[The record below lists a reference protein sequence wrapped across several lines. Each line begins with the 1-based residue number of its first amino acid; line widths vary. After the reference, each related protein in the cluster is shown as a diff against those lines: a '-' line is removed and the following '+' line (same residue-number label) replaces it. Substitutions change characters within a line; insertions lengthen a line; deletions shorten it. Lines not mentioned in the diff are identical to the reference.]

1 MNLMLVMK
9 RLMLIGCLII
19 PFQLRAQTYQYPFQN
34 PALPLEQRVTNVISL
49 LNQSEKILLLN
60 SSGQSIS
67 RLGFTTTGQGEGYHG
82 VCINGPAGWGN
93 GVATQ
98 FCQAYGLGETW
109 DPDMVQQALGEEATE
124 FRYMK
129 GGLVTRAPNCDLGRD
144 PRWGR
149 TEECY
154 GECPFLV
161 GTLTQGAVRGLQ
173 GSDPKYLKCASLMK
187 HFLANSN
194 ENTRGSSSSNFDQRL
209 FREYYS
215 VPFRMGAEA
224 GAECLMTAYNKVN
237 GIPCIVQPVVRN
249 VAMKDWGMNGIFVTD
264 GGGLG
269 VLNNTRYFAD
279 NTASSA
285 GCVKAG
291 ITEFLDDLYK
301 TGIPAALSANQLTI
315 ADIDSALKGNF
326 RMFFRLGLFD
336 PSAQVPY
343 TNVGTVAPW
352 TKDSVKTIVRHV
364 TQKSIVLLKN
374 TGNLLPL
381 SKTAIK
387 SIAVIGENADS
398 VCIDWYGGAPP
409 YKISAL
415 AGIRAK
421 VGTAITVNYA
431 RTNTN
436 SAAVNAARSSDVALV
451 VVGNNPVCNAGW
463 AQCPEKSEGKEAR
476 DRDSIVFEPLDENLI
491 KDVYAANPK
500 TIVLIL
506 SSFPF
511 AATWAQ
517 ANVPAILHMTH
528 NSQELGNALSDV
540 LFGDYN
546 PAGRTSQTWVT
557 SVKDLPSFLDYDI
570 RKGRTYL
577 YFTGT
582 PLYPFGHGLSYTTF
596 TYANLLV
603 SDASF
608 DAKKGV
614 TVTVDVTNSGTRP
627 GEEVVQLYVKHTG
640 SSVTRPLK
648 ELRGFERVAIAA
660 GETKTIALA
669 LPAKSLAYWDST
681 KTSWVVENDNIQIQ
695 VGSSSADIK
704 QTATLPVV
712 NGGPIDI
719 TAAIETV
726 PGMAVATRPYAT
738 PFAVQMLYGR
748 GHSVQVL
755 VRLGATADID
765 LRLHD
770 LKGDLLC
777 RISRKALSE
786 GAHLLEIAAPRYAS
800 GIYLIRGTIG
810 DNTIALKRKC
820 IR

>member
-1 MNLMLVMK
+1 MNMMFT
-9 RLMLIGCLII
+9 LIRPAII
-19 PFQLRAQTYQYPFQN
+19 SAMIAAVQLCAQNYQYPFQN
-34 PALPLEQRVTNVISL
+34 PALPLEQRVANVISL

-60 SSGQSIS
+60 SSGQNIS

-82 VCINGPAGWGN
+82 VCINGPAGWGS

-109 DPDMVQQALGEEATE
+109 DPEMVELALGEEATE

-237 GIPCIVQPVVRN
+237 GIPCIVHPVVRN
-249 VAMKDWGMNGIFVTD
+249 AAMKDWGMNGIFVTD

-315 ADIDSALKGNF
+315 ADVDSALKGNF

-336 PSAQVPY
+336 PSGQVPY
-343 TNVGTVAPW
+343 TNVGSVAPW
-352 TKDSVKTIVRHV
+352 TKDSVKTMVRRV

-381 SKTAIK
+381 STTAIR

-398 VCIDWYGGAPP
+398 VCIDWYGGKPP
-409 YKISAL
+409 YKVSAL
-415 AGIRAK
+415 AGIQAK
-421 VGTAITVNYA
+421 AGTALTVNYA
-431 RTNTN
+431 RTNAN

-463 AQCPEKSEGKEAR
+463 ANCPEKSEGKEAR
-476 DRDSIVFEPLDENLI
+476 DRETITFETLDENLI
-491 KDVYAANPK
+491 RDVYAANPK

-517 ANVPAILHMTH
+517 ANVPAILHMSH

-546 PAGRTSQTWVT
+546 PAGRTSQTWVA
-557 SVKDLPSFLDYDI
+557 SISDLPAFLDYDI
-570 RKGRTYL
+570 RKGRTYM

-596 TYANLLV
+596 TYANLRA

-608 DAKKGV
+608 DAQKGV
-614 TVTVDVTNSGTRP
+614 TLSVDITNSGARP
-627 GEEVVQLYVKHTG
+627 GEEVVQMYVKHTG
-640 SSVTRPLK
+640 SAVSRPIK
-648 ELRGFERVAIAA
+648 ELKGFQRVAIAA
-660 GETKTIALA
+660 GETKTIAMA
-669 LPAKSLAYWDST
+669 MNGMSLAYWDST
-681 KTSWVVENDNIQIQ
+681 RTGWVVENDNIQIQ
-695 VGSSSADIK
+695 VGASSADIR
-704 QTATLPVV
+704 QTVTLPVV
-712 NGGPIDI
+712 NGGLTAINENIPG
-719 TAAIETV
+719 TAAPDKRSASAAFTIE
-726 PGMAVATRPYAT
+726 
-738 PFAVQMLYGR
+738 MLR
-748 GHSVQVL
+748 GHGMSVGL
-755 VRLGATADID
+755 MVRLSATADID
-765 LRLHD
+765 LRLYD
-770 LKGDLLC
+770 LKGTMLC
-777 RISRKALSE
+777 RVNRKALSQ
-786 GAHLLEIAAPRYAS
+786 GAHLMEIPAQGYAS
-800 GIYLIRGTIG
+800 GIILIRGTIG
-810 DNTIALKRKC
+810 DNAIALKRKC

>member
-1 MNLMLVMK
+1 MK
-9 RLMLIGCLII
+9 VPSPLKKLALAGALLF
-19 PFQLRAQTYQYPFQN
+19 PVQVFTASYQYPFQN

-49 LNQSEKILLLN
+49 LNQSEKIQLLN
-60 SSGQSIS
+60 SSGSNIS

-82 VCINGPAGWGN
+82 VCINGPAGWGS
-93 GVATQ
+93 GMATQ

-109 DPDMVQQALGEEATE
+109 DPSMVQLALGQEATE

-173 GSDPKYLKCASLMK
+173 GNDPRYLKCAALMK

-215 VPFRMGAEA
+215 MPFRMGAEA

-237 GIPCIVQPVVRN
+237 GIPCIVHPVVRN

-269 VLNNTRYFAD
+269 VLVNSHRYYPD
-279 NTASSA
+279 VNVGSA
-285 GCVKAG
+285 ECVKAG

-315 ADIDSALKGNF
+315 AQIDSALKGNF
-326 RMFFRLGLFD
+326 RMFFRLGLLD
-336 PSAQVPY
+336 PAAQVPY

-352 TKDSVKTIVRHV
+352 TMDSVKTMVRHV

-381 SKTAIK
+381 SKTSLR

-398 VCIDWYGGAPP
+398 VCIDWYGGKPP
-409 YKISAL
+409 YKVSAL
-415 AGIRAK
+415 AGIRAM
-421 VGTAITVNYA
+421 VGSAVTVNYA

-436 SAAVNAARSSDVALV
+436 SAAVSAAKSSDVALV
-451 VVGNNPVCNAGW
+451 VVGNHPVCNAGW

-476 DRDSIVFEPLDENLI
+476 DRETITFESLDENLI
-491 KDVYAANPK
+491 RDVYAANPK

-528 NSQELGNALSDV
+528 SSQELGNALADV

-546 PAGRTSQTWVT
+546 PAGRTSQTWVA
-557 SVKDLPSFLDYDI
+557 SVNDLPSFLDYNI
-570 RKGRTYL
+570 RLGRTYM

-596 TYANLLV
+596 TYANLHV
-603 SDASF
+603 SDAVF

-614 TVTVDVTNSGTRP
+614 TVSVDITNSGARA
-627 GEEVVQLYVKHTG
+627 GEEVVQMYVKHTG
-640 SSVTRPLK
+640 SAVSRPIK
-648 ELRGFERVAIAA
+648 ELRGFQRVAIAA
-660 GETKTIALA
+660 GETKTVTMA
-669 LPAKSLAYWDST
+669 LPGKSLAYWDST
-681 KTSWVVENDNIQIQ
+681 RACWVVENDNIQIQ
-695 VGSSSADIK
+695 AGASSADIRL
-704 QTATLPVV
+704 TANLQVT
-712 NGGPIDI
+712 NGGCIDI
-719 TAAIETV
+719 TAINENF
-726 PGMAVATRPYAT
+726 PGSTTRRALT
-738 PFAVQMLYGR
+738 GAPFAIQALRRHGPAVEL
-748 GHSVQVL
+748 L
-755 VRLGATADID
+755 IRLNTAADID
-765 LRLHD
+765 LRLYD
-770 LKGDLLC
+770 LKGSLVGHV
-777 RISRKALSE
+777 SRKSLGE
-786 GAHLLEIAAPRYAS
+786 GTHLIAIPAPQFAAGVYC
-800 GIYLIRGTIG
+800 IRGTIG
-810 DNTIALKRKC
+810 ENVVATRTC